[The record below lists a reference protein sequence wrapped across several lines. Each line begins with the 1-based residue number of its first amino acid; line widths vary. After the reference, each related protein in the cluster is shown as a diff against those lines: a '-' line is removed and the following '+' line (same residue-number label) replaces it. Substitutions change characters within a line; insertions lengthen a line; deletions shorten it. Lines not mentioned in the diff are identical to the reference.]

1 MNKKSLIQKIL
12 TQLLDEL
19 DVLVRS
25 AKDAHTS
32 ATHEE
37 TQAKSKYDTFALEAS
52 YLAQGQAKRVSEL
65 ERAVEAY
72 KKLSP
77 LTFTAQM
84 PVALTSVVLLQKNSQ
99 SPFWIFL
106 GPDAGGFKVNDADL
120 ENTVITI
127 KSPLGQ
133 ALLGRNVGETVEV
146 EQGNLVLEYELLDLQ

>member
-12 TQLLDEL
+12 TQLNDEL
-19 DVLVRS
+19 DVLIRS

-77 LTFTAQM
+77 QSFSGQM
-84 PVALTSVVLLQKNSQ
+84 PVALTAVVLIQKNSQ
-99 SPFWIFL
+99 TPFWIFL
-106 GPDAGGFKVNDADL
+106 GPDAGGIKTNEADL
-120 ENTVITI
+120 EITVITT
-127 KSPLGQ
+127 KSPLGK
-133 ALLGRNVGETVEV
+133 ALLGRKTGETVEV
-146 EQGNLVLEYELLDLQ
+146 EQGSSFLEYELLDLK